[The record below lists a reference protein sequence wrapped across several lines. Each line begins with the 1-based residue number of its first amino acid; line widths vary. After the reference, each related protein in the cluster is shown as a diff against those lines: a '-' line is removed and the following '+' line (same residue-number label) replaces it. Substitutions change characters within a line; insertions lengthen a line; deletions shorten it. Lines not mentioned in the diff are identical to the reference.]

1 MTTALV
7 NMNLSIPSSLI
18 STQTVAIKTDV
29 ELVYPLIAC
38 PIIATLTPSA
48 AYINLA
54 PDFKTISVNA
64 SLMVLP
70 TDLGTHPFTLTVNSG
85 NFSGSVV

>member
-1 MTTALV
+1 MTINV
-7 NMNLSIPSSLI
+7 PSSAT
-18 STQTVAIKTDV
+18 STQAFFIKTDV
-29 ELVYPLIAC
+29 ELAYPLIAC

-85 NFSGSVV
+85 NFSGSVL